1 MSLTVRSKRIRQAVF
16 QGSAL
21 SCQVRFRIHYVTC
34 PEGEM
39 RSCAARQ
46 LARSLGFCKHF
57 DRRKV
62 HRTSS
67 QQFQN
72 IQGRSVGG
80 IVGSGPQAISLLV
93 GRHSAEAEV
102 IMSNK
107 VGMFCLPSLFSWAG
121 VTPFEAPVNLR
132 CRRLTHKQGVGGSLP
147 GWRPMKSR

>member
-21 SCQVRFRIHYVTC
+21 SCQVRFRVHYVTC

-72 IQGRSVGG
+72 IQGGSVGS
-80 IVGSGPQAISLLV
+80 IVASGPQAISLLV

-107 VGMFCLPSLFSWAG
+107 VGMCCLPSLFSWAG
-121 VTPFEAPVNLR
+121 VTPFEAPVNL
-132 CRRLTHKQGVGGSLP
+132 KVSKASP
-147 GWRPMKSR
+147 